1 MTARPRRM
9 PLRALLLVLLLSLAA
24 ACADTTATADATGS
38 STATADADADASGSS
53 TATATATATADAD
66 PADGAAADEVVIAH
80 AQGETT
86 VPTDPETVVVFDLGA
101 LDMLDWAGAPIAGVP
116 DVPNLPEHLAQ
127 YAGEEYA
134 KVGTLFEPD
143 YEAVNALE
151 PDLIVV
157 AARSSTVYP
166 ELSELAPTI
175 DLTTD
180 DDDFLGS
187 IERNLE
193 IIGEIHGVQD
203 RVADALA
210 DVDAAIAAVNDKAA
224 EAGTGLIVL
233 TTGGEVSAY
242 GPGSRFGIIHDLLG
256 VAPAVE
262 DVEAATHGDAISWEF
277 IAEANPDHL
286 FVLDRDATIGE
297 DGEAASVM
305 LDNEIVHQ
313 TTAWANGDVHY
324 LDGVNWYL
332 VPSGLR
338 SVQAMIGE
346 IDAALS

>member
-1 MTARPRRM
+1 MTARPRRT
-9 PLRALLLVLLLSLAA
+9 PLRALLLVLLLSLVA
-24 ACADTTATADATGS
+24 ACAETDATADTEA
-38 STATADADADASGSS
+38 AAD
-53 TATATATATADAD
+53 TATATQDAA
-66 PADGAAADEVVIAH
+66 PAEVTITH

-86 VPTDPETVVVFDLGA
+86 VPTNPETVVVFDLGA
-101 LDMLDWAGAPIAGVP
+101 LDMLDWAGAAVAGVP
-116 DVPNLPEHLAQ
+116 EVPNLPEHLAQ
-127 YAGEEYA
+127 YAGEPYE

-166 ELSELAPTI
+166 ELAELAPTI

-180 DDDFLGS
+180 DNDFLGS

-193 IIGEIHGVQD
+193 IVGEIYGVQD

-210 DVDAAIAAVNDKAA
+210 DIDASIAAVNEKAA
-224 EAGTGLIVL
+224 DAGTGLIVL

-256 VAPAVE
+256 VEPAVE

-277 IAEANPDHL
+277 IAEADPAHL

-297 DGEAASVM
+297 DGEAAAVM

-313 TTAWANGDVHY
+313 TTAWANDDLHY

-346 IDAALS
+346 IDTALS

>member
-1 MTARPRRM
+1 MTARPRRT
-9 PLRALLLVLLLSLAA
+9 PLRALLLVLLLSLVA
-24 ACADTTATADATGS
+24 ACADTDATADTEA
-38 STATADADADASGSS
+38 AAD
-53 TATATATATADAD
+53 TATATED
-66 PADGAAADEVVIAH
+66 AAAAEVTITH

-86 VPTDPETVVVFDLGA
+86 VPTNPETVVVFDLGA
-101 LDMLDWAGAPIAGVP
+101 LDMLDWAGAAVAGVP
-116 DVPNLPEHLAQ
+116 EVPNLPEHLAQ
-127 YAGEEYA
+127 YAGESYE

-166 ELSELAPTI
+166 ELAELAPTI

-180 DDDFLGS
+180 DNDFLGS

-193 IIGEIHGVQD
+193 IVGEIYGVQD

-210 DVDAAIAAVNDKAA
+210 DIDASIAAVNEKAGD
-224 EAGTGLIVL
+224 AGTGLIVL

-262 DVEAATHGDAISWEF
+262 DVEAATHGDAIAWEF
-277 IAEANPDHL
+277 IAEADPAHL

-297 DGEAASVM
+297 DGEAAAVM

-313 TTAWANGDVHY
+313 TTAWANDDLHY

-346 IDAALS
+346 IDTALS

>member
-1 MTARPRRM
+1 MTARPRRT
-9 PLRALLLVLLLSLAA
+9 PLRALLFVLLLSLVA
-24 ACADTTATADATGS
+24 ACAETDATADTEA
-38 STATADADADASGSS
+38 AAD
-53 TATATATATADAD
+53 TATATATATEDA
-66 PADGAAADEVVIAH
+66 ATAEVTITH

-86 VPTDPETVVVFDLGA
+86 VPTNPETVVVFDLGA
-101 LDMLDWAGAPIAGVP
+101 LDMLDWAGAAVAGVP
-116 DVPNLPEHLAQ
+116 EVPNLPEHLAQ
-127 YAGEEYA
+127 YAGEPYE

-180 DDDFLGS
+180 DNDFLGS

-193 IIGEIHGVQD
+193 IVGEIYGVQD

-210 DVDAAIAAVNDKAA
+210 DIDASIAAVNEKAA
-224 EAGTGLIVL
+224 DAGTGLIVL

-277 IAEANPDHL
+277 IAEADPAHL

-313 TTAWANGDVHY
+313 TTAWANDDLHY

-346 IDAALS
+346 IDTALS

>member
-1 MTARPRRM
+1 MTARPRRT
-9 PLRALLLVLLLSLAA
+9 PLRALLLVLLLSLVA
-24 ACADTTATADATGS
+24 ACAETDATADTEA
-38 STATADADADASGSS
+38 AAD
-53 TATATATATADAD
+53 TATATATATEDAA
-66 PADGAAADEVVIAH
+66 PAEVTITH

-86 VPTDPETVVVFDLGA
+86 VPTNPETVVVFDLGA
-101 LDMLDWAGAPIAGVP
+101 LDMLDWAGAAVAGVP
-116 DVPNLPEHLAQ
+116 EVPNLPEHLAQ
-127 YAGEEYA
+127 YAGEPYE

-180 DDDFLGS
+180 DNDFLGS

-193 IIGEIHGVQD
+193 IVGEIYGVQD

-210 DVDAAIAAVNDKAA
+210 DIDASIAAVNEKAA
-224 EAGTGLIVL
+224 DAGTGLIVL

-277 IAEANPDHL
+277 IAEADPAHL

-313 TTAWANGDVHY
+313 TTAWANDDLHY

-346 IDAALS
+346 IDTALS